1 MSGRCNLLIYNI
13 EAFDMQV
20 QIKAY
25 MKQTW
30 HFEQRGTGHCCME
43 VKFLNLKFIVTAFNN
58 ISFALRDYFIG
69 GVRYDISPLL
79 DMLLK

>member
-1 MSGRCNLLIYNI
+1 
-13 EAFDMQV
+13 
-20 QIKAY
+20 

-43 VKFLNLKFIVTAFNN
+43 VKFLNLKFIVTAF

-69 GVRYDISPLL
+69 GVRYDIGPLL
-79 DMLLK
+79 ELDMFLK

>member
-20 QIKAY
+20 QIKAH
-25 MKQTW
+25 MKQTL

-43 VKFLNLKFIVTAFNN
+43 VNFFNLKFIVTAF
-58 ISFALRDYFIG
+58 ISFALREYFIG
-69 GVRYDISPLL
+69 GVRYDISPLS
-79 DMLLK
+79 DMFLK